1 MCRLVPNDRQ
11 KNKRREEEKV
21 FMNRMNTALEMLS
34 SSTRTTFKWRCQ
46 RDCWLNVSE
55 NDPLQMG
62 KHQLNYMED
71 TLNMPASQKS
81 I

>member
-1 MCRLVPNDRQ
+1 
-11 KNKRREEEKV
+11 
-21 FMNRMNTALEMLS
+21 MNRMNTALEMLS
-34 SSTRTTFKWRCQ
+34 SSTCKTFKWRCQ
-46 RDCWLNVSE
+46 RDSWLNVSE

-62 KHQLNYMED
+62 KRKFNYMED